1 MPYAIRRQGSKWEVY
16 KKDTGKSMGVST
28 SAHIAIAHMRALY
41 AAEGGAKMNK
51 KKGKKFRVRKKF
63 RSLFSG
69 RRLGHPR
76 TEAER
81 RARHSRLHPGT
92 PLPPRGTGLRQ

>member
-1 MPYAIRRQGSKWEVY
+1 MPYAIRKKGKKWVVY
-16 KKDTGKSMGVST
+16 NKDTGKSMGEST
-28 SAHIAIAHMRALY
+28 SAHMAIAHMRALY
-41 AAEGGAKMNK
+41 AAESGVKMGR
-51 KKGKKFRVRKKF
+51 KKGKKFVVRKKF

-92 PLPPRGTGLRQ
+92 PLPPRGTGLGL